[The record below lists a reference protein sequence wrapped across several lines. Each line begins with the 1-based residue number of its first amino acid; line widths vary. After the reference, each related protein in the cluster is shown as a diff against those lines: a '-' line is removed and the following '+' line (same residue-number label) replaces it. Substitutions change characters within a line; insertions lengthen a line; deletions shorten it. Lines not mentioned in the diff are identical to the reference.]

1 MLVVGIELGLA
12 HFLQTELFPDQ
23 VQAGCRGI
31 IPHLPCVQ
39 VVNPLLQRAFGH
51 LVEFIHF
58 QYVIFWKQ
66 LADAIHLEPLLLERR
81 QIEDVSQMLPFEL
94 GLPVVEVVL
103 AHAEGKIDDVHAVDL
118 ADFLVIVAPIDVLA

>member
-58 QYVIFWKQ
+58 QNVIFWKQ

-103 AHAEGKIDDVHAVDL
+103 AHAEGKIDDVHAIDL